1 MSFQK
6 LARCANP
13 PRATGFTLIELL
25 VVIAI
30 IAILAG
36 LLLPA
41 LAKAKFKA
49 KVANCTSNFRQ
60 WALSA
65 NLYSSDDPRGRFPD
79 AASSTA
85 GRNPWD
91 ASYQFVTNTMP
102 QYSMTSPKLWFCP
115 ARAGEFSAASKR
127 LGRDIVTIDD
137 LGAYYRVVF
146 PSYALINLSWWVPRF
161 GSGVEFPVP
170 GNAGQAAADP
180 SGWPRTSSD
189 RNVSLQPIVTD
200 LLMFG
205 PGDFRNDS
213 DIARAVGGHPRNDT
227 AVPAGWMWQ
236 NTGMDTISLNRA
248 YGDGHVETVQRINI
262 HWRFTGTAPGQY
274 SSYY

>member
-1 MSFQK
+1 MRFQK
-6 LARCANP
+6 NINRTNP
-13 PRATGFTLIELL
+13 SGGAAFTLIELL

-41 LAKAKFKA
+41 LGKAKFKA
-49 KVANCTSNFRQ
+49 KVVNCTSNFRQ
-60 WALSA
+60 WALAA
-65 NLYSSDDPRGRFPD
+65 NLYGSDDPRGRFPD
-79 AASSTA
+79 AAVSTS

-91 ASYQFVTNTMP
+91 VSYQFVTNTMP
-102 QYSMTSPKLWFCP
+102 QYGMTSPKLWFCP
-115 ARAGEFSAASKR
+115 ARAGEFSTASQR
-127 LGRDIVTIDD
+127 LGRDIVTISD
-137 LGAYYRVVF
+137 LSAFYTRIYSAF
-146 PSYALINLSWWVPRF
+146 PIINLSWWVPRN

-180 SGWPRTSSD
+180 SGWPRTTSD
-189 RNVSLQPIVTD
+189 RNVSLQPILTD

-205 PGDFRNDS
+205 PGGNFRSDS
-213 DIARAVGGHPRNDT
+213 DIARAVGGHPKNDT
-227 AVPAGWMWQ
+227 AVPPGWAWQ

-248 YGDGHVETVQRINI
+248 YGDGHVETIQRKNI
-262 HWRFTGTAPGQY
+262 HWRFSGNY